1 MTRAKVAA
9 ALVLVLFAGA
19 FAAIQFGGARLLAP
33 ESRPA
38 SALPDFAGIV
48 QRYGPAVV
56 HISVLGR
63 REGGT
68 TRGEEGEGG
77 DSLEQFFR
85 GLPQFRAPGA
95 EAPMQGLGSG
105 LIVGADG
112 TILTN
117 AHLVRDAAEVR
128 VKLNDRREFQAKVVG
143 FDAAT
148 DIAVLRIEASDLP
161 VVRLGDPKR
170 AQVGDWVVAIGAP
183 FGFENSVTAGII
195 SAKSRSLPGEIFVP
209 FLQTDV
215 ALNPGN
221 SGGPLFNLKGEVI
234 GINSQI
240 YSRSG
245 GYQGVSFA
253 IPIDLAEHVK
263 RQIVAAGRATHARL
277 GISIQPLNRV
287 LAESFG
293 LKRTDGALVSSV
305 QPGSAAD
312 RAGLRSGDVVLQYND
327 RPIAAASDLP
337 SMLGMA
343 SPGDKAEFRI
353 WRNGEPHRL
362 VAILDEAEVDADDAK
377 TARDARD
384 AARRSAL
391 GVRPLTPEEK
401 DAARLDGG
409 LLVESV
415 EGAAARAGIREGDIV
430 VAADGTP
437 VASIAELRAVTRSK
451 KNVTLAVQRGEARLY
466 VPVPVG

>member
-1 MTRAKVAA
+1 MTRAKVAV
-9 ALVLVLFAGA
+9 ALIVLLIVGA
-19 FAAIQFGGARLLAP
+19 FAAIQFDGLRLLLP
-33 ESRPA
+33 QVRSGVLPNFA
-38 SALPDFAGIV
+38 SIV

-56 HISVLGR
+56 HISAVGKR
-63 REGGT
+63 RTGAPSADEGD
-68 TRGEEGEGG
+68 GG
-77 DSLEQFFR
+77 DAPEQLFR
-85 GLPQFRAPGA
+85 ELPQLRPPGA
-95 EAPMQGLGSG
+95 DAPMQGVGSG

-128 VKLNDRREFQAKVVG
+128 VKLNDRREFAARVLGV
-143 FDAAT
+143 DLAT
-148 DIAVLRIEASDLP
+148 DIAVLRIEANGLP

-195 SAKSRSLPGEIFVP
+195 SAKGRSLPGEIFVP

-253 IPIDLAEHVK
+253 IPIDLAQHVK
-263 RQIVAAGRATHARL
+263 GQILATGHATHARL
-277 GISIQPLNRV
+277 GISIQPVSQV
-287 LAESFG
+287 LADSSG
-293 LKRTDGALVSSV
+293 LKRTDGALISSV

-312 RAGLRSGDVVLQYND
+312 RAGLRSGDVVLQYNHQ
-327 RPIAAASDLP
+327 PIAAANDLP

-353 WRNGEPHRL
+353 WRNGESHQL
-362 VAILDEAEVDADDAK
+362 VAILDEAEVETESAK
-377 TARDARD
+377 TANV
-384 AARRSAL
+384 ARRSAL
-391 GVRPLTPEEK
+391 AVRPLTPE
-401 DAARLDGG
+401 
-409 LLVESV
+409 
-415 EGAAARAGIREGDIV
+415 
-430 VAADGTP
+430 
-437 VASIAELRAVTRSK
+437 
-451 KNVTLAVQRGEARLY
+451 
-466 VPVPVG
+466 

>member
-1 MTRAKVAA
+1 MTRAKVAVA
-9 ALVLVLFAGA
+9 VIVLLIVGA
-19 FAAIQFGGARLLAP
+19 FAAIQFDGLRLLHPQA
-33 ESRPA
+33 RPG
-38 SALPDFAGIV
+38 ALPNFASIV

-56 HISVLGR
+56 HISAVGKR
-63 REGGT
+63 RTSAPGLD
-68 TRGEEGEGG
+68 EGEGG
-77 DSLEQFFR
+77 DALEQLLR
-85 GLPQFRAPGA
+85 DLPQMRPPGA
-95 EAPMQGLGSG
+95 DAPMQGVGSG

-128 VKLNDRREFQAKVVG
+128 VKLNDRREFVARVLGV
-143 FDAAT
+143 DLAT
-148 DIAVLRIEASDLP
+148 DIAVLRIEANGLP

-195 SAKSRSLPGEIFVP
+195 SAKGRSLPGEIFVP

-253 IPIDLAEHVK
+253 IPIDLAQHVK
-263 RQIVAAGRATHARL
+263 GQILATGRATHARL
-277 GISIQPLNRV
+277 GISIQPVSQV
-287 LAESFG
+287 LADSSG
-293 LKRTDGALVSSV
+293 LKRTDGALISSV

-312 RAGLRSGDVVLQYND
+312 RAGLRSGDVVLQYNHQ
-327 RPIAAASDLP
+327 PIAAANDLP

-353 WRNGEPHRL
+353 WRNGESHQL
-362 VAILDEAEVDADDAK
+362 VAILDEAEVETESAK
-377 TARDARD
+377 TANVAQD

-391 GVRPLTPEEK
+391 AVRPLTPEEK
-401 DAARLDGG
+401 DAAKLAGG
-409 LLVESV
+409 LLVENV
-415 EGAAARAGIREGDIV
+415 EGAAARAGIQQGDIV
-430 VAADGTP
+430 LAADGTP
-437 VASIAELRAVTRSK
+437 VASIAELRAATQAK
-451 KNVTLAVQRGEARLY
+451 KNVTLLLQRGEARLY

>member
-1 MTRAKVAA
+1 MTRAKVAVTLIVLL
-9 ALVLVLFAGA
+9 LVGA
-19 FAAIQFGGARLLAP
+19 FAVIQFGERSLMPQVRSG
-33 ESRPA
+33 
-38 SALPDFAGIV
+38 SALPNFAEIV
-48 QRYGPAVV
+48 QRHGPAVV
-56 HISVLGR
+56 HISAVGKR
-63 REGGT
+63 RGGAA
-68 TRGEEGEGG
+68 EEG
-77 DSLEQFFR
+77 DAMRQFSVP
-85 GLPQFRAPGA
+85 GLNAPA
-95 EAPMQGLGSG
+95 QGLGSG
-105 LIVGADG
+105 LIVGSDG

-117 AHLVRDAAEVR
+117 AHLVRDASEVR
-128 VKLNDRREFQAKVVG
+128 VKLNDRREFPAKVVG
-143 FDAAT
+143 VDLAT
-148 DIAVLRIEASDLP
+148 DIAVLQIEANGLP
-161 VVRLGDPKR
+161 VVRVGDPKR

-195 SAKSRSLPGEIFVP
+195 SAKGRSLPGEIFVP

-253 IPIDLAEHVK
+253 IPIDVAQHVK
-263 RQIVAAGRATHARL
+263 NQILATGRAAHARL
-277 GISIQPLNRV
+277 GISIQPVNQV

-293 LKRTDGALVSSV
+293 LKRTEGALISSV

-312 RAGLRSGDVVLQYND
+312 RAGLRSGDVVLQYNNQS
-327 RPIAAASDLP
+327 IAVASDLP

-343 SPGDKAEFRI
+343 SPGEKAEFRV
-353 WRNGEPHRL
+353 WRNGESHRL
-362 VAILDEAEVDADDAK
+362 VAILDEAELQPEETK
-377 TARDARD
+377 TANNARD

-391 GVRPLTPEEK
+391 GVRPLTPGEK
-401 DAARLDGG
+401 DAAKLQGG

-415 EGAAARAGIREGDIV
+415 EGAAARAGVKQGDIV

-437 VASIAELRAVTRSK
+437 VASIDELRAATEAK
-451 KNVTLAVQRGEARLY
+451 KNVTLLLQRGEARLY